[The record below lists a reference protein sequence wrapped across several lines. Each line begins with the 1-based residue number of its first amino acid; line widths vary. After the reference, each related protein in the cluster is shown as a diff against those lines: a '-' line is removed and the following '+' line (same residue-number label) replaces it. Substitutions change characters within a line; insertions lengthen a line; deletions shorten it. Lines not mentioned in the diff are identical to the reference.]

1 MPHSRPRGSAVAVV
15 LSLTL
20 ASACSLPAV
29 RQAAPTT
36 KPIAVDRVAI
46 VAPDVAVVSA
56 KPAKQVELKRQ
67 LLAAVQSHLGDR
79 GQKVESLSDADA
91 NRVVRINVAHAKS
104 SLHIYRELT
113 GVEQKKPRRQLLPAE
128 VRGVAEQSGADA
140 VIITR
145 LEGEE
150 TSTSQQIAQ
159 AATGF
164 VGSAAI
170 GVLTLSPGR
179 LIGAALSAGDS
190 WRATHLRVAVVD
202 GSSGE
207 VLWANWAMKKSS
219 PSHEVVSELVSQ
231 AFSTFPRLVDRAPAL
246 ASVR

>member
-1 MPHSRPRGSAVAVV
+1 VARR
-15 LSLTL
+15 T
-20 ASACSLPAV
+20 
-29 RQAAPTT
+29 APTT

-46 VAPDVAVVSA
+46 VVPDVAVVSA

-79 GQKVESLSDADA
+79 GQKVEPASDADA
-91 NRVVRINVAHAKS
+91 NQVVRINVAHAKS
-104 SLHIYRELT
+104 SLQIYRELT
-113 GVEQKKPRRQLLPAE
+113 GIEQKKARRQLAPAE
-128 VRGVAEQSGADA
+128 VRGVAEQSDADA

-150 TSTSQQIAQ
+150 ISTSRQIGQ
-159 AATGF
+159 ATTGF
-164 VGSAAI
+164 VGSAAV

-179 LIGAALSAGDS
+179 LIGAALNAAES
-190 WRATHLRVAVVD
+190 WRATHLRVTVVD

-207 VLWANWAMKKSS
+207 VLWANWVMKKSP
-219 PSHEVVSELVSQ
+219 PSHEVVSELVAQ

-246 ASVR
+246 ASLR